1 MDPTC
6 QRLWST
12 PARTTSWAWKNCRK
26 PTTRHGL
33 ESRWIGLAQ
42 WAKSGA
48 ESRSKMKW
56 NWSRG
61 WYEHAAYRP
70 RCLKLGDEIM
80 LLSCQMK
87 GRFVTLHP
95 LPARK
100 SRNSLQRRKQNSKSL
115 TRKRRVHF
123 ALIPLQDRN
132 PQTSCAYISSSW
144 LHFSIPCVQSCK
156 ELTIYWQLQ
165 GTWEGRCDSL
175 LPSESRP

>member
-1 MDPTC
+1 MPVPLVHTC
-6 QRLWST
+6 EDNKLSLEELQEANHK
-12 PARTTSWAWKNCRK
+12 AR
-26 PTTRHGL
+26 
-33 ESRWIGLAQ
+33 SRWIGLAQ

-56 NWSRG
+56 NWLRG

-80 LLSCQMK
+80 LSCQMK

-115 TRKRRVHF
+115 TRKRSVHF
-123 ALIPLQDRN
+123 ALIPSQDRN

-156 ELTIYWQLQ
+156 ELTVYWQLQ

-175 LPSESRP
+175 LPPESRP

>member
-1 MDPTC
+1 MDPKC
-6 QRLWST
+6 QCLWST
-12 PARTTSWAWKNCRK
+12 LARTTSWAWKNCRK

-33 ESRWIGLAQ
+33 GESDWLNGPSLVLKAA
-42 WAKSGA
+42 AKWSGIDCEA
-48 ESRSKMKW
+48 GMSMPHIDPDAWSLGMRSCCHAKW
-56 NWSRG
+56 
-61 WYEHAAYRP
+61 
-70 RCLKLGDEIM
+70 
-80 LLSCQMK
+80 
-87 GRFVTLHP
+87 RFVTLHP

-123 ALIPLQDRN
+123 ALIPSQDRN

-156 ELTIYWQLQ
+156 EQLQ